1 MVTFA
6 VKNIVFSFNN
16 IFKLRNSENDV
27 NKNFHF
33 CPIFI
38 ILGEN
43 TVETQ
48 VPMYVIEGQS
58 VHMYCIFTHKSFY
71 TLKVKLNC
79 SC

>member
-33 CPIFI
+33 CPICYYFRREHSRDSSPYVRNRGSECTHVLYFHTQI
-38 ILGEN
+38 ILHA
-43 TVETQ
+43 
-48 VPMYVIEGQS
+48 EGK
-58 VHMYCIFTHKSFY
+58 T
-71 TLKVKLNC
+71 
-79 SC
+79 